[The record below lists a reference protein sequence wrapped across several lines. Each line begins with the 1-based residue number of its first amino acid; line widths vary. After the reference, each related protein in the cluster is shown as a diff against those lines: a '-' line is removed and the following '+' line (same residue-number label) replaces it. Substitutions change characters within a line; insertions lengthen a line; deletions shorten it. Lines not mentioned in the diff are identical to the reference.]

1 MIKVRLKE
9 ILKEKGMTMTELH
22 QKTGISQNALSLL
35 ANGKSN
41 GIQFNTLE
49 KIITAT
55 NTSIEDLLDFVG
67 EKYKLYVEYVEE
79 SIDLSI
85 HKGYIYEVFAKDQ
98 NSVAHSA
105 KLCVRYSLETLNSRK
120 TLLIAFR
127 KNIHRF
133 TNDFLND
140 IFFNNRNKD
149 ILKTISYL
157 IAFDIVN
164 RFLRDKLEN
173 NSLILFSWFGFLPLD
188 PEETLFYIAHEE
200 HEDRILPNIL
210 YLENE
215 DYIENIEFN
224 QKNNSYMIDV
234 YLK

>member
-55 NTSIEDLLDFVG
+55 NTSIEDLLDVVG

-79 SIDLSI
+79 NVDLSI

-98 NSVAHSA
+98 NSVTHSA
-105 KLCVRYSLETLNSRK
+105 KLCFRYSLETLN
-120 TLLIAFR
+120 
-127 KNIHRF
+127 
-133 TNDFLND
+133 
-140 IFFNNRNKD
+140 
-149 ILKTISYL
+149 
-157 IAFDIVN
+157 
-164 RFLRDKLEN
+164 
-173 NSLILFSWFGFLPLD
+173 
-188 PEETLFYIAHEE
+188 
-200 HEDRILPNIL
+200 
-210 YLENE
+210 
-215 DYIENIEFN
+215 
-224 QKNNSYMIDV
+224 
-234 YLK
+234 